1 MLQAQFVADKRVK
14 VVLQPVQV
22 EASVHVSQL
31 LIADEQSWQ
40 EEFVVLKN

>member
-1 MLQAQFVADKRVK
+1 MLRNVVVLQAQFVADMRVK

-31 LIADEQSWQ
+31 LIAEEQS
-40 EEFVVLKN
+40 